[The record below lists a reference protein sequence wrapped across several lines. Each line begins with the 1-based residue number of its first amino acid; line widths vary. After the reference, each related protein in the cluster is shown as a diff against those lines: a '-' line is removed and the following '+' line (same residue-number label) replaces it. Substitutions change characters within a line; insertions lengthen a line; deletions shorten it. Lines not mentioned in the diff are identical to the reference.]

1 MEVFID
7 GLEKVPGIVVHAGI
21 SSRNGRL
28 MRANLLLKEALRGL
42 EKARTE
48 GENRIV
54 AFRTDPAR
62 YRQFLASKS

>member
-1 MEVFID
+1 
-7 GLEKVPGIVVHAGI
+7 
-21 SSRNGRL
+21 